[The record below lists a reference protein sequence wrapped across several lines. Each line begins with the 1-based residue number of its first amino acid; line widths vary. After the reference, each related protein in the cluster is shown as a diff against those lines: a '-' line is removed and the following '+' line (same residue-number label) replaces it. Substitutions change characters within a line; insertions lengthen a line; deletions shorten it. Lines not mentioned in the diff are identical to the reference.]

1 MNLLKEL
8 QKYGQAIWL
17 DYIHR
22 NLIQTGGLKRLVE
35 EDGMRGVTSNPTI
48 FEKAIAHGADYDET
62 IRAAL
67 AENPK
72 TETGKICERL
82 VMEDIRAAADVL
94 RPVYDETGGADGFV
108 SIEVSPHLAH
118 DTAGTI
124 AEARRLKAEVDRP
137 NVMIKVPATPAGIP
151 AIEALT
157 ADGVNVN
164 ITLMFS
170 MSHYES
176 VARAYIQGLGR
187 AAEPAKISSVTSF
200 FVSRVDTLV
209 DGMLEKLG
217 TPEALAL
224 CGKIAVANSKAV
236 YRRFEE
242 IFHGEGFAALRS
254 RGARVQRPLWAS
266 TGTKNPSY
274 SDILYVENLI
284 GPETINTL
292 PPATIDAFRD
302 HGRVPGATVKE
313 KLDEA
318 RSALAQLSR
327 LGINLEEVGKKLQD
341 DGVTAFVKSFDDL
354 MAALEKKR
362 AAMAPSTIR
371 EPHGSGQAASTSSGQ
386 AGLTLRGASWQAPST
401 AFSPEPDEGSP
412 LSASQSAALSRQD
425 LRLGKHQ
432 ARVNKR
438 LKAWEAAKFSARL
451 WQKDPTLWSA
461 DTVPELMDR
470 LGWLALPESMRSR
483 VGELRA
489 FADKAKSDGFR
500 HVVLLG
506 MGGSS
511 LAPEVFQRT
520 FGNGSGYPELLV
532 LDSTH
537 PAAVRAVEKRID
549 LARTLFLVSSK
560 SGTTTETN
568 SFFYYF
574 WHKLAQ
580 AKGEVGGHFVAITD
594 PGTPLEKLG
603 RKRKFRA
610 VFNAPEDVGGRYSAL
625 TVFGLVPAALA
636 GVDIDALLDRAR
648 IMSQAVSP
656 AARESDNPALVLGA
670 ALGELT
676 LAKRDKITFLTS
688 PSLAALP
695 SWIEQLIAESTG
707 KNKKG
712 IVPVADEP
720 LASADKYGMDRL
732 FVYLRLDTDDNAELD
747 RKVAGL
753 ESAGHPMIKIE
764 LGEKIALGQEFFRWE
779 VAVAAAG
786 AVLGIHPFNQ
796 PDVQLAKDLAKQAMG
811 KTGAE
816 SAPVKDEAAAADPSA
831 LRQAVSAWLAKKKER
846 DYLAL
851 QAYLNPTPEHTAV
864 LKEICVSLRD
874 RLKLATTL
882 GYGPRFL
889 HSTGQLHKGG
899 PNSVLILQIV
909 DEPVEDLPVP
919 ETDYTFGALIRAQAL
934 GDFTALKQRK
944 RRVLRVNLGSD
955 VEGGLRQL
963 AELVHQH
970 Q

>member
-1 MNLLKEL
+1 MNPLKEL

-48 FEKAIAHGADYDET
+48 FEKAIAHSTDYDET

-67 AENPK
+67 TENPK

-82 VMEDIRAAADVL
+82 VIEDIRAAADVL

-170 MSHYES
+170 MSHYEA

-187 AAEPAKISSVTSF
+187 AAEPAKISSVASF

-224 CGKIAVANSKAV
+224 RGKIAVANSKAV

-318 RSALAQLSR
+318 RAALAELSR
-327 LGINLEEVGKKLQD
+327 LGIDLEEVGKKLQD
-341 DGVTAFVKSFDDL
+341 DGVAAFVKSFDDL
-354 MAALEKKR
+354 MATLEKKR
-362 AAMAPSTIR
+362 AAMSGSST
-371 EPHGSGQAASTSSGQ
+371 GS
-386 AGLTLRGASWQAPST
+386 LNRL
-401 AFSPEPDEGSP
+401 
-412 LSASQSAALSRQD
+412 D

-432 ARVNKR
+432 ARVDKR
-438 LKAWEAAKFSARL
+438 LKAWVAAKFSARL

-461 DTVPELMDR
+461 DPLPELTDR

-489 FADKAKSDGFR
+489 FADRAKSDGFR

-520 FGNGSGYPELLV
+520 FGNGAGYPDLLV

-574 WHKLAQ
+574 WHKLGQ
-580 AKGEVGGHFVAITD
+580 AKGEPGQHFVAITD
-594 PGTPLEKLG
+594 PGTPLEKLA

-636 GVDIDALLDRAR
+636 GVDLDALLDRAR
-648 IMSQAVSP
+648 IMSQAASP
-656 AARESDNPALVLGA
+656 AARESDNPALVLGV

-720 LASADKYGMDRL
+720 LASADKYGADRL
-732 FVYLRLDTDDNAELD
+732 FVYLRLDNDDNAELD

-764 LGEKIALGQEFFRWE
+764 LAEKIDLGQEFFRWE

-811 KTGAE
+811 KTDGE

-851 QAYLNPTPEHTAV
+851 QAYLNPTPEHTAA
-864 LKEICVSLRD
+864 LREICVSLRD

-909 DEPVEDLPVP
+909 DEPAEDLPVP
-919 ETDYTFGALIRAQAL
+919 ETDYTFGSLIRAQAL

-963 AELVHQH
+963 QEIVRISGS
-970 Q
+970 